1 MSGATAPEAETI
13 IRQTET
19 INRLMGNSA
28 TQIERVQR
36 QLDSTY
42 AAQQRY
48 EQAQNAINSAVER
61 GRISQ
66 ERANQLL
73 QLAQQRYQQTG
84 QAAQQF
90 AVANDNATRSMGRSG
105 QIIGQAGFQIQDFAS
120 QIAGGTS
127 ALTAFAQQA
136 PQFLGVFGAGGA
148 IAGAAVAIGAVAAS
162 LLLAGD
168 NGAAAAQRIE
178 EGFRATQRA
187 GEDLTRVVS
196 ALSGELLTASERAAN
211 LANNQRAV
219 LVAEGRSQM
228 MRLENERTAA
238 GDQQMQAQRDL
249 AAADRDEAR
258 FRRMGP
264 GFDSELRDVQG
275 RRFSAQSALDRA
287 RSTQDQVT
295 QQINELRR
303 LTDRAE
309 MIRNGSEEFGP
320 PAPDAPA
327 RRAGGGGRGRV
338 AADPMAAL
346 RTRRDAFLA
355 QNDPLARYQQRLE
368 AIGQLQADLAAR
380 NESPLPDDAVVRA
393 TEQAMQEYERAV
405 QSVGNAT
412 RAAAAGSKEWQMA
425 SDGVAKALSGAFE
438 DLILEGQS
446 FDDVLKNLERSL
458 LRIGNRA
465 FLEPLIQQLTQLAAS
480 QLGGGAG
487 GGMGGAGG
495 AGGIASIIGSL
506 FGSAGAAGGAKLSV
520 DAAMAAGTM
529 VSVFHQG
536 GMVGAPG
543 APMRA
548 VPAEVFLD
556 APRYHSGGMAGG
568 MRFAS
573 DEVPAVLRR
582 GEMVLTERQQK
593 AVANRTST
601 TIVNQI
607 HTPAS
612 SEFRNS
618 RGQVEADLSRA
629 TQRAL
634 ARRA

>member
-36 QLDSTY
+36 QLDSAY

-84 QAAQQF
+84 VAAQQF
-90 AVANDNATRSMGRSG
+90 AVANDNAARSMGRSG
-105 QIIGQAGFQIQDFAS
+105 QVITSAGFQLQDFAT
-120 QIAGGTS
+120 QVAGGTS

-136 PQFLGVFGAGGA
+136 PQFLGVFGPGGA
-148 IAGAAVAIGAVAAS
+148 IAGAVVAVGAVALS
-162 LLLAGD
+162 LLTMGD
-168 NGAAAAQRIE
+168 NGAAAARRIE
-178 EGFRATQRA
+178 DGFRATQRA
-187 GEDLTRVVS
+187 GEDLTRVVQ
-196 ALSGELLTASERAAN
+196 ALSNELLTASERAAN
-211 LANNQRAV
+211 LANNQRAA

-228 MRLENERTAA
+228 MRLENERIAA
-238 GDQQMQAQRDL
+238 GEQQSRAQRDL

-275 RRFSAQSALDRA
+275 RRFSAQAQLDAA

-309 MIRNGSEEFGP
+309 MIRNGSEEMGP
-320 PAPDAPA
+320 PAPEAPA
-327 RRAGGGGRGRV
+327 RRTGGGGGGGR
-338 AADPMAAL
+338 AAPRNTEADRLDRAAEAARRAVDPTRQYAQEVRDLYALQQAGTITHEEYAA
-346 RTRRDAFLA
+346 RMDAIG
-355 QNDPLARYQQRLE
+355 E
-368 AIGQLQADLAAR
+368 AIAR
-380 NESPLPDDAVVRA
+380 TD
-393 TEQAMQEYERAV
+393 QQ
-405 QSVGNAT
+405 T
-412 RAAAAGSKEWQMA
+412 RTLVDSSKEWHRA
-425 SDGVAKALSGAFE
+425 ADGAAKALSSAFE
-438 DLILEGQS
+438 DLVFEGAS
-446 FDDVLKNLERSL
+446 LDDVLKNLERSL
-458 LRIGNRA
+458 LRIGNQT
-465 FLEPLIQQLTQLAAS
+465 LLQPLFQQGFNALFGTGGGGNLGNTG
-480 QLGGGAG
+480 GGGAG
-487 GGMGGAGG
+487 GLIGQATS
-495 AGGIASIIGSL
+495 AIGSW
-506 FGSAGAAGGAKLSV
+506 FSASV
-520 DAAMAAGTM
+520 AHT
-529 VSVFHQG
+529 G
-536 GMVGAPG
+536 GMIDDPSL
-543 APMRA
+543 PRRA

-582 GEMVLTERQQK
+582 GEMVLTERQQA
-593 AVANRTST
+593 AVANRGSINQTV
-601 TIVNQI
+601 IVRAEDPGAFNR
-607 HTPAS
+607 T
-612 SEFRNS
+612 
-618 RGQVEADLSRA
+618 RGQMAQAMRRD
-629 TQRAL
+629 L
-634 ARRA
+634 ARASRSA

>member
-90 AVANDNATRSMGRSG
+90 AVANDNATRSMGRSN
-105 QIIGQAGFQIQDFAS
+105 QVITSAGFQLQDFAT
-120 QIAGGTS
+120 QVAGGTS

-136 PQFLGVFGAGGA
+136 PQFLGVFGPG
-148 IAGAAVAIGAVAAS
+148 GAVAGAVVAVGAVALS
-162 LLLAGD
+162 LLTMGD
-168 NGAAAAQRIE
+168 NGAAAARRIE

-196 ALSGELLTASERAAN
+196 ALSGELLTASERAAQ

-309 MIRNGSEEFGP
+309 MIRNGSEEMGP
-320 PAPDAPA
+320 PAPDRPDRGAA
-327 RRAGGGGRGRV
+327 RRA
-338 AADPMAAL
+338 AALERRETRETERLIAALDAEGAAAL
-346 RTRRDAFLA
+346 RLQAALDQLADARQRGMSAAEAERLSGLARQRYEEDLQRARARQMEEGNKTRLAAEETKRIAELNRELSDIIGSAFSDMVREGKSFEDTLKNIERQLLRLGDKYLLQPLLDQLA
-355 QNDPLARYQQRLE
+355 QLAT
-368 AIGQLQADLAAR
+368 A
-380 NESPLPDDAVVRA
+380 
-393 TEQAMQEYERAV
+393 
-405 QSVGNAT
+405 
-412 RAAAAGSKEWQMA
+412 
-425 SDGVAKALSGAFE
+425 
-438 DLILEGQS
+438 
-446 FDDVLKNLERSL
+446 
-458 LRIGNRA
+458 
-465 FLEPLIQQLTQLAAS
+465 
-480 QLGGGAG
+480 QLGGGG
-487 GGMGGAGG
+487 KGGMGGGL
-495 AGGIASIIGSL
+495 GGILMSLAGSG
-506 FGSAGAAGGAKLSV
+506 GSEIAGTGIAKGV
-520 DAAMAAGTM
+520 EAVAMAAT
-529 VSVFHQG
+529 VAHTG
-536 GMVGAPG
+536 GMIDDPSL
-543 APMRA
+543 PRRA
-548 VPAEVFLD
+548 VPAAVFLD
-556 APRYHSGGMAGG
+556 APRFHSGGMAGG

-593 AVANRTST
+593 AVAGRTST